1 MPVMYVFGSR
11 VFHVVPGVFLVTFL
25 PVQKS
30 NMGRCTEANGEVR
43 QEMGRGCGVG
53 GVGGFELGEVLPY

>member
-30 NMGRCTEANGEVR
+30 NMGRGAVA
-43 QEMGRGCGVG
+43 
-53 GVGGFELGEVLPY
+53 LG